1 VGGWDKPMDEAI
13 RWEMDCF
20 VDLIR
25 DPVAG
30 NMVRTLFL
38 NRQRAAKLAP
48 SQSAAASARVAV
60 IGERGAQ
67 VERLLESG
75 KAALVSADRLT
86 GNDIALLMPAAR
98 IEIGRRVAWLE
109 SALDSPADVG
119 ASTGIWLSEATQH
132 GRAAEIVLTTE
143 DEPAKDAAIMLTRW
157 LGATPLLTS
166 GNTSLLARLRLARSA
181 ARNAD
186 CTESDE
192 LLAVA
197 LAAARAWCDG
207 DVSDTSLAD
216 VAAVIAGLHPAY
228 GGGPFNYLRQGGAE
242 SLRLRSAAAAL
253 RHPRLF
259 ALAERVGELL
269 SGRGDRV
276 H

>member
-1 VGGWDKPMDEAI
+1 
-13 RWEMDCF
+13 
-20 VDLIR
+20 
-25 DPVAG
+25 
-30 NMVRTLFL
+30 
-38 NRQRAAKLAP
+38 
-48 SQSAAASARVAV
+48 
-60 IGERGAQ
+60 
-67 VERLLESG
+67 
-75 KAALVSADRLT
+75 
-86 GNDIALLMPAAR
+86 
-98 IEIGRRVAWLE
+98 
-109 SALDSPADVG
+109 
-119 ASTGIWLSEATQH
+119 
-132 GRAAEIVLTTE
+132 
-143 DEPAKDAAIMLTRW
+143 MLTRW